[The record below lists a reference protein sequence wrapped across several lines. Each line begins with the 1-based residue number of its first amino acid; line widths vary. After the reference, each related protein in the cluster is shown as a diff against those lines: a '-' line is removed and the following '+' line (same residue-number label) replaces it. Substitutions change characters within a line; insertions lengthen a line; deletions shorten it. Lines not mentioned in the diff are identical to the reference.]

1 MPSKKEK
8 ATDLAEEEIQI
19 LETPLK
25 APPLCIVLDT
35 DLDDEKMSPSTST
48 VKSSSTVSEG
58 QEVEQEWREFMK
70 KNKYPPE
77 ELSVLRTLCTDLL
90 KQAQPFQNRIG
101 VMNRNINKLI
111 AERKPLSDEINKLIV
126 ERKPLADEIM
136 SFKQKQLALLRAA
149 MSKYA
154 FASDSATHPFE
165 STSIVKVCMCCVFR
179 SPIFKIKNM
188 FVF

>member
-8 ATDLAEEEIQI
+8 ATDLAEDEIQI

-35 DLDDEKMSPSTST
+35 DLGDEQMSPSTST
-48 VKSSSTVSEG
+48 VKSGSTDSEVKK
-58 QEVEQEWREFMK
+58 VEQEWSEFMK

-77 ELSVLRTLCTDLL
+77 ELSVLRTLCADLH
-90 KQAQPFQNRIG
+90 KQAQPSLNRIG

-111 AERKPLSDEINKLIV
+111 V
-126 ERKPLADEIM
+126 ERKPLVDEIM
-136 SFKQKQLALLRAA
+136 SIRQKQLDVFRAA
-149 MSKYA
+149 MSKHA
-154 FASDSATHPFE
+154 FASDSATHPSSE

-179 SPIFKIKNM
+179 SPIFKIKNVC
-188 FVF
+188 FIIIIS

>member
-8 ATDLAEEEIQI
+8 LTDLAEDEIQI

-35 DLDDEKMSPSTST
+35 DLGDEPMSPSTRT

-58 QEVEQEWREFMK
+58 QKVEQEWREFMK
-70 KNKYPPE
+70 KIIYPPE
-77 ELSVLRTLCTDLL
+77 ELSVLRTQYADLYRQAHPFTD
-90 KQAQPFQNRIG
+90 RIG
-101 VMNRNINKLI
+101 VINRNIKELI
-111 AERKPLSDEINKLIV
+111 VQRKPLL
-126 ERKPLADEIM
+126 DEIM
-136 SFKQKQLALLRAA
+136 SIKKKQWDLLRAA
-149 MSKYA
+149 MSKHG
-154 FASDSATHPFE
+154 FASDSATRPSE
-165 STSIVKVCMCCVFR
+165 SASIVKVCMCCVFR